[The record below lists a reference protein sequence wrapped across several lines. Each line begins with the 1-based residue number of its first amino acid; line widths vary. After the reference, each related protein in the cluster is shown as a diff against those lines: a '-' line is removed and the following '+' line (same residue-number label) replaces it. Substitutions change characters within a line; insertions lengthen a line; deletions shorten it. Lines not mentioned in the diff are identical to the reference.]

1 MAFCLLVIELYNIYL
16 KSATGVYFLGKVK
29 VVLKATNLNVTF
41 LYKVFLIVVFC
52 ILFSSNKILINLMLF
67 FIQGSGSTSMTK
79 IQQTVA
85 TYFRF
90 SLMDLLAKMVAGSPH
105 FVRSV
110 TKWGSFVSSK
120 YVRWQKGKV
129 MYCLFFQNKRKHRHC
144 NFFKYCLSRILLKMY
159 CKIIRIC

>member
-1 MAFCLLVIELYNIYL
+1 MSLTCGIINYMYMYQYLAFCLLVIELYNVYL
-16 KSATGVYFLGKVK
+16 KNVTGK

-41 LYKVFLIVVFC
+41 LCKFFLILDFC
-52 ILFSSNKILINLMLF
+52 LFCSSDIILISLMLC

-110 TKWGSFVSSK
+110 SK
-120 YVRWQKGKV
+120 
-129 MYCLFFQNKRKHRHC
+129 
-144 NFFKYCLSRILLKMY
+144 
-159 CKIIRIC
+159 